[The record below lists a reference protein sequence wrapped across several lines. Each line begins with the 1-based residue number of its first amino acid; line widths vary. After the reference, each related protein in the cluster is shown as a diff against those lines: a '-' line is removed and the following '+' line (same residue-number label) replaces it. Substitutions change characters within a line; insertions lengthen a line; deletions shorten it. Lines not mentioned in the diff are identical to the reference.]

1 MKYSKG
7 DTLETV
13 VYTLKE
19 IRMIE
24 NQFNE
29 RNIVKKKMVYMHAYT
44 IKKVYKLWKIPPSE
58 ITGLIVIN

>member
-24 NQFNE
+24 NQLNE
-29 RNIVKKKMVYMHAYT
+29 RNIVIKKMVYMHAYN
-44 IKKVYKLWKIPPSE
+44 KKKYINCGKFQHLKF
-58 ITGLIVIN
+58 TGLIVIN